1 MGVVHARRE
10 TRRDVGAKMAYVL
23 ETKKEPP
30 ALEEF
35 TYRRGDLDLRFL
47 MNRAHRHVR
56 VLDYRIGN
64 YHEKRDLLDRMAQK
78 EGLRRIFTLVE
89 KPDSQSWRAVG
100 FSKEGVLPGFFRTA
114 DGYVMTRMYEAGE
127 PIVGGA
133 IKVPVEKLSA
143 DAPRRVRK
151 PEGARLQLVTER
163 ARLNTIGSTPT
174 DLRYIPMG
182 RGGLVLDLAAEV
194 RLRKEVRWMVAELD
208 ESFGHSRIDFY
219 PAPRVA
225 LEIPLL
231 SWAIHT
237 LIAEL
242 MNREVINVFVLA
254 AIDDPVMTEL
264 MLATG
269 FKITARMADK
279 IVRDG
284 TFHHGL
290 FWHRRLSETP
300 IPG

>member
-1 MGVVHARRE
+1 
-10 TRRDVGAKMAYVL
+10 MAYVL

-114 DGYVMTRMYEAGE
+114 DGYVMTRMYEGGE
-127 PIVGGA
+127 PILGGA
-133 IKVPVEKLSA
+133 VKVPVERLSTTA
-143 DAPRRVRK
+143 LRRVRK
-151 PEGARLQLVTER
+151 PEGARLQLVTEP
-163 ARLNTIGSTPT
+163 ARLSTIGSDAA
-174 DLRYIPMG
+174 DLRFIPMG
-182 RGGLVLDLAAEV
+182 RGGLMPDLAMEV
-194 RLRKEVRWMVAELD
+194 RLRRDVRWMVAEMD
-208 ESFGHSRIDFY
+208 ESFGHARIDFY

-231 SWAIHT
+231 SWAMHT

-242 MNREVINVFVLA
+242 MEREVINLFVLA
-254 AIDDPVMTEL
+254 AIDDAVMTDL
-264 MLATG
+264 MLGTG
-269 FKITARMADK
+269 FKVTARLADK
-279 IVRDG
+279 IMRDG

-290 FWHRRLSETP
+290 FWHRRLSGPPTV
-300 IPG
+300 

>member
-1 MGVVHARRE
+1 
-10 TRRDVGAKMAYVL
+10 MAYVL
-23 ETKKEPP
+23 EAKKEPP
-30 ALEEF
+30 PLEEF

-114 DGYVMTRMYEAGE
+114 DGYVMTRMYENGE
-127 PIVGGA
+127 PILGGA
-133 IKVPVEKLSA
+133 LKVPVERLSV
-143 DAPRRVRK
+143 DAPRRARK

-163 ARLNTIGSTPT
+163 ARLSTIGSSAA
-174 DLRYIPMG
+174 DLRFIPMG
-182 RGGLVLDLAAEV
+182 RGGLMPDLAMEV
-194 RLRKEVRWMVAELD
+194 RLRKDVRWMLAEMD
-208 ESFGHSRIDFY
+208 ESFGHARIDFY

-231 SWAIHT
+231 TWAMHT

-242 MNREVINVFVLA
+242 MQREVINLFVLA
-254 AIDDPVMTEL
+254 SIDDAVMTDL
-264 MLATG
+264 MLGTG
-269 FKITARMADK
+269 FKVTARLADK
-279 IVRDG
+279 IMRDG

-290 FWHRRLSETP
+290 FWHCRLGGPPTL
-300 IPG
+300 

>member
-1 MGVVHARRE
+1 
-10 TRRDVGAKMAYVL
+10 MAYL
-23 ETKKEPP
+23 PETKKEPP

-127 PIVGGA
+127 PILGGA
-133 IKVPVEKLSA
+133 IKVPVERPPNMA
-143 DAPRRVRK
+143 ARRIRK
-151 PEGARLQLVTER
+151 PEGARLQFVTEQ
-163 ARLNTIGSTPT
+163 ARLSTIGSIPG

-182 RGGLVLDLAAEV
+182 RGGLVPDMAAEI
-194 RLRKEVRWMVAELD
+194 RLRRDVRWMLVELD
-208 ESFGHSRIDFY
+208 ESFGHARIDFY
-219 PAPRVA
+219 PSPRVA
-225 LEIPLL
+225 LEIPVI
-231 SWAIHT
+231 SWAMHT

-242 MNREVINVFVLA
+242 IKREVINLFVLA
-254 AIDDPVMTEL
+254 SIDDAVMTDL
-264 MLATG
+264 MLGMG
-269 FKITARMADK
+269 FKVTARLADK

-284 TFHHGL
+284 AFHHGL
-290 FWHRRLSETP
+290 FWHRRLSGVAP
-300 IPG
+300 PV